1 MEDDVMAEI
10 APIDEVL
17 RILRGYD
24 RGIYTDQEVVVRLV
38 LAAAS
43 CPTAVLAE
51 LLSDDWIEAIR
62 KRVTPVP
69 EGLTVWIWGD
79 LLKPGVDPG
88 AHEAEMRRLWDEGA
102 SNWRAHLASGPL
114 S

>member
-1 MEDDVMAEI
+1 MAEI

-24 RGIYTDQEVVVRLV
+24 RGGYTDQEVVARLV

-43 CPTAVLAE
+43 CPTAALAE
-51 LLSDDWIEAIR
+51 VLTADWIEAIR
-62 KRVTPVP
+62 ERVIPEP
-69 EGLTVWIWGD
+69 EGPKVWIWGG

-88 AHEAEMRRLWDEGA
+88 AHEAEMRRTWNEGA
-102 SNWRAHLASGPL
+102 SNWRAHFASGPV